1 MKDFSLCLSL
11 YLQHLTPG
19 LLADVDS
26 FLEAVLA
33 FIILCAPNELNR
45 CVYWQ
50 HKEPSG

>member
-19 LLADVDS
+19 LFADVGS
-26 FLEAVLA
+26 FLESSLSLYNFMCLDV
-33 FIILCAPNELNR
+33 IR